1 MGAVWRGDWREPRSL
16 SAVDDLHSIA
26 RASACVSKAMHLRRG
41 NFTSQHF
48 PASRQ
53 GYSNT
58 TLINYISS
66 RSAYSAFSHVTRDII
81 LLHSVHDLHSF
92 TSSTHHQPTPPTMAS
107 TALII
112 GASQGL
118 GASLVRHYAQK
129 LSPSNVF
136 ATIRESAPKSDD
148 LFPKGVNVIPNID
161 VSKKDCGDKVVD
173 GLQGRAVDHV
183 WIVAGLLKGEVSQIL
198 YPLVRVGHLD
208 YYARCPTLLLAK
220 RTHTVSSADK

>member
-1 MGAVWRGDWREPRSL
+1 MKGD
-16 SAVDDLHSIA
+16 
-26 RASACVSKAMHLRRG
+26 ASQEGEIPSK
-41 NFTSQHF
+41 HF

-58 TLINYISS
+58 ILINYISS

-81 LLHSVHDLHSF
+81 LLHSVYRNH
-92 TSSTHHQPTPPTMAS
+92 PTPSPIHLTSIITPTMAS

-118 GASLVRHYAQK
+118 GASLVRHYAKQ

-148 LFPKGVNVIPNID
+148 LFPKGVNVIPNVD
-161 VSKKDCGDKVVD
+161 VSKKDCGDKVVA

-183 WIVAGLLKGEVSQIL
+183 WIVAGLLKGEVSSI
-198 YPLVRVGHLD
+198 H
-208 YYARCPTLLLAK
+208 RCCVV
-220 RTHTVSSADK
+220 VSDSMKVAC

>member
-1 MGAVWRGDWREPRSL
+1 
-16 SAVDDLHSIA
+16 
-26 RASACVSKAMHLRRG
+26 
-41 NFTSQHF
+41 
-48 PASRQ
+48 
-53 GYSNT
+53 
-58 TLINYISS
+58 
-66 RSAYSAFSHVTRDII
+66 
-81 LLHSVHDLHSF
+81 
-92 TSSTHHQPTPPTMAS
+92 MAS

-118 GASLVRHYAQK
+118 GASLVRHYAKQ

-183 WIVAGLLKGEVSQIL
+183 WIVAGLLKGEVRHSIDSEVSCSINTWVSEL
-198 YPLVRVGHLD
+198 IDRNSEKLIG
-208 YYARCPTLLLAK
+208 TIKLLC
-220 RTHTVSSADK
+220 TQSAP

>member
-1 MGAVWRGDWREPRSL
+1 
-16 SAVDDLHSIA
+16 
-26 RASACVSKAMHLRRG
+26 
-41 NFTSQHF
+41 
-48 PASRQ
+48 
-53 GYSNT
+53 
-58 TLINYISS
+58 
-66 RSAYSAFSHVTRDII
+66 
-81 LLHSVHDLHSF
+81 
-92 TSSTHHQPTPPTMAS
+92 MAS

-118 GASLVRHYAQK
+118 GASLVRHYAKQ

-183 WIVAGLLKGEVSQIL
+183 WIVAGLLKGEVSLFHRSRMAMLHESWVLKLINRNSEKL
-198 YPLVRVGHLD
+198 IGTIKS
-208 YYARCPTLLLAK
+208 RCTQ
-220 RTHTVSSADK
+220 SAP

>member
-1 MGAVWRGDWREPRSL
+1 
-16 SAVDDLHSIA
+16 
-26 RASACVSKAMHLRRG
+26 
-41 NFTSQHF
+41 
-48 PASRQ
+48 
-53 GYSNT
+53 
-58 TLINYISS
+58 
-66 RSAYSAFSHVTRDII
+66 
-81 LLHSVHDLHSF
+81 
-92 TSSTHHQPTPPTMAS
+92 MAS

-183 WIVAGLLKGEVSQIL
+183 WIVAGLLKGEVSSLHRFRGVMQHQHLGVGADQQKFGEANWDDQIAMYTICAIAPVFLVQAL
-198 YPLVRVGHLD
+198 YVFLPFL
-208 YYARCPTLLLAK
+208 
-220 RTHTVSSADK
+220 

>member
-1 MGAVWRGDWREPRSL
+1 M
-16 SAVDDLHSIA
+16 
-26 RASACVSKAMHLRRG
+26 
-41 NFTSQHF
+41 T
-48 PASRQ
+48 
-53 GYSNT
+53 
-58 TLINYISS
+58 
-66 RSAYSAFSHVTRDII
+66 
-81 LLHSVHDLHSF
+81 LLHIIDHHHS
-92 TSSTHHQPTPPTMAS
+92 TPPTMAS

-183 WIVAGLLKGEVSQIL
+183 WIVAGLLKGEVSQIGTPRPSEPSGL
-198 YPLVRVGHLD
+198 L
-208 YYARCPTLLLAK
+208 CPICERLSPTSPMPC
-220 RTHTVSSADK
+220 TGFS